1 MAGFWILAALLLAA
15 AYAFFA
21 PALLGRRRG
30 AAIDRQRLNLL
41 LHRQR
46 REELTG
52 ELGGQPSESLEAEL
66 DKDLLGDLAAAE
78 RGAKAAGG
86 RGGLLAALA
95 LAPVLGLVLYSMLGR
110 PDLADFRAAATAAPK
125 KAGAPEFQEMVERL
139 AERLKTD
146 SQDLNGWLLLARSC
160 QQLEQFDRAADAYAH
175 AMKLAPDNLSVK
187 ALYAEALGESLNGD
201 FTGEPAK
208 IAAEILAKDPKQH
221 NALWLAGAAAAQTG
235 DTAQAIAYLETLR
248 GEFPPGSPDDKHL
261 GKIIEDLKHGGA
273 EAEAETADA
282 AEQEGGAAA
291 ELPATGEQK
300 SIRVKVGLAA
310 ALKSKASPE
319 DVVFI
324 FARAASGPPMPLAI
338 VRKKVKDL
346 PVEVTLDDSMSMVEG
361 MNLSA
366 FDQLVIGAR
375 VSKSGQAMPQP
386 GDLQGLTRPLAAENE
401 GVYAVEI
408 GEVVK

>member
-1 MAGFWILAALLLAA
+1 
-15 AYAFFA
+15 
-21 PALLGRRRG
+21 
-30 AAIDRQRLNLL
+30 
-41 LHRQR
+41 
-46 REELTG
+46 
-52 ELGGQPSESLEAEL
+52 
-66 DKDLLGDLAAAE
+66 
-78 RGAKAAGG
+78 
-86 RGGLLAALA
+86 
-95 LAPVLGLVLYSMLGR
+95 
-110 PDLADFRAAATAAPK
+110 
-125 KAGAPEFQEMVERL
+125 
-139 AERLKTD
+139 
-146 SQDLNGWLLLARSC
+146 
-160 QQLEQFDRAADAYAH
+160 
-175 AMKLAPDNLSVK
+175 
-187 ALYAEALGESLNGD
+187 
-201 FTGEPAK
+201 
-208 IAAEILAKDPKQH
+208 
-221 NALWLAGAAAAQTG
+221 
-235 DTAQAIAYLETLR
+235 
-248 GEFPPGSPDDKHL
+248 L